1 MRTIIRIGVLI
12 AVLLAFAGIPGV
24 SAQGGSPQSDGWQ
37 GPKPAPRQRTITPA
51 PQHPAPSGK
60 QVLEIPSRPQQ
71 RSLEPPRQQQAIIPP
86 RPQPERARPRQ
97 LVTVTVTSP
106 QGGHVSGLT
115 QDDFIL
121 YEDGVPQDITYFNIG
136 EREPVSLGLIVD
148 TSGSMRNK
156 IDRARQALRRFVDS
170 IQLQD
175 EVFLEEFNVQP
186 ALVQDFTDSRTL
198 LAQAI
203 GLLRPGGGTALYDAI
218 MDGLRR
224 IRRGHHQKKALVI
237 ISDGLDTASLS
248 SLNHVLDV
256 ARQSGVLIYTIGIG
270 STNQRSS
277 PVTTGLSIGPF
288 AVVIGGGDERVDSRT
303 LREISG
309 ETGAKHFMLNTADV
323 VGSAAVLD
331 TATQTIS
338 NELRQQ
344 YSLGYA
350 ATSDGNRYRRLRVET
365 RRDDLVVRAQK
376 GYATE

>member
-12 AVLLAFAGIPGV
+12 AVLLAFAGIPRV

-37 GPKPAPRQRTITPA
+37 GSRPAPRQRTITPA
-51 PQHPAPSGK
+51 PQQPTPSGK

-71 RSLEPPRQQQAIIPP
+71 RPLEPPRQQQATIPP
-86 RPQPERARPRQ
+86 RSQPERARPRQ

-106 QGGHVSGLT
+106 QGGHVPGLT
-115 QDDFIL
+115 QDDFVL

-170 IQLQD
+170 IQPQD

-270 STNQRSS
+270 SSNQRSS
-277 PVTTGLSIGPF
+277 PVNTGLSIGPF
-288 AVVIGGGDERVDSRT
+288 AVIIGGGDERVDSRT
-303 LREISG
+303 LQEISG
-309 ETGAKHFMLNTADV
+309 ESGAKHFMLSTADV

-331 TATQTIS
+331 TATETIS

-350 ATSDGNRYRRLRVET
+350 STSDGNRYRRLRVET
-365 RRDDLVVRAQK
+365 RRDDLIVRAQK
-376 GYATE
+376 GYAAE